1 MYVESRK
8 IVHMNL
14 ISGQAERQRRREWTC
29 GWDMRWGEEEG
40 KNWEI
45 RIDMYTLPCVKQIVG
60 GKLLYPRELSQV
72 LCNDLRS
79 GMRGWDRD
87 SRGRGYTYAY
97 GGFICCTAEAN
108 TAL

>member
-14 ISGQAERQRRREWTC
+14 ISGQAERETQRMDMWV
-29 GWDMRWGEEEG
+29 DMRWGEEEG
-40 KNWEI
+40 TNWEI

-97 GGFICCTAEAN
+97 GGFI
-108 TAL
+108 LLYSRS